1 MVVIPPA
8 SEVSGGGGG
17 FNPFANFLA
26 YDFTPPQR
34 QNLDG
39 MHFYWN
45 LVINRL

>member
-8 SEVSGGGGG
+8 SEVSGGGG
-17 FNPFANFLA
+17 FNPLANFLA